1 MDDFRVGFGYD
12 SHRIA
17 KGRKLIL
24 GGVEFPGED
33 GLLGHSDADVLI
45 HAIIDSLLGA
55 ACEGDIGAHFPDT
68 DEKWKGASSAMMLS
82 SVVSRLSE
90 KGWTVGNVDAT
101 VIAEKIRIR
110 PQADK
115 IRESLAQIL
124 KVDISRV
131 SVKGK
136 TNEKMD
142 DVGAS
147 VGVVCHAA
155 ALIFKNNKDKNK

>member
-1 MDDFRVGFGYD
+1 MYRIGLGYD
-12 SHRIA
+12 IH
-17 KGRKLIL
+17 KLVEGRELII
-24 GGVEFPGED
+24 GGVKITHEK
-33 GLLGHSDADVLI
+33 GLLGHSDADVLV
-45 HAIIDSLLGA
+45 HAIMDAMLGA
-55 ACEGDIGAHFPDT
+55 LALGDIGHFFPDT

-90 KGWTVGNVDAT
+90 KGWAVGNVDAT

-115 IRESLAQIL
+115 IRDSLAQIL

>member
-1 MDDFRVGFGYD
+1 MDDFRIGFGYD
-12 SHRIA
+12 SHRIE
-17 KGRKLIL
+17 KGRKLFL

-33 GLLGHSDADVLI
+33 GLLGHSDADALI
-45 HAIIDSLLGA
+45 HAIIDALLGA
-55 ACEGDIGAHFPDT
+55 AAEGDIGTHFPDT
-68 DEKWKGASSAMMLS
+68 DEKWKGASSSEMLS
-82 SVVSRLSE
+82 TVVSLLSE
-90 KGWTVGNVDAT
+90 KGWRVGNVDAT

-110 PQADK
+110 PAADK

-124 KVDISRV
+124 KVDSSRV

-155 ALIFKNNKDKNK
+155 ALIFKNKKDKNK